1 MNNSGYYDFK
11 ELLPSGIT
19 INPTSGLMASAWLS
33 QPPSARSQIEGDEK
47 KIVSFSAA
55 AAVFP
60 FFLFLFASRDC
71 GLRDSLDGGRKER
84 GKSEEKK

>member
-33 QPPSARSQIEGDEK
+33 QPPSARSQIEGEEK
-47 KIVSFSAA
+47 KLFC
-55 AAVFP
+55 FLQPPP
-60 FFLFLFASRDC
+60 FFLFFPFSFCFPRLWA
-71 GLRDSLDGGRKER
+71 ER
-84 GKSEEKK
+84 QFRRREEGVEEE

>member
-33 QPPSARSQIEGDEK
+33 QPPSARSQIEGEEK
-47 KIVSFSAA
+47 KIISFSAA

-60 FFLFLFASRDC
+60 FFSFSFCYPRLWA
-71 GLRDSLDGGRKER
+71 ER
-84 GKSEEKK
+84 QFRRREEGVEEE